1 MLEKVT
7 SDSVESEGLE
17 SGLHSDRPM
26 LCEPKAE
33 GLGPGASLPDAIKA
47 TKSDA
52 WAARA
57 GSGAW

>member
-7 SDSVESEGLE
+7 SGSTRGEGLE
-17 SGLHSDRPM
+17 SGGPHERLM
-26 LCEPKAE
+26 LCVLEAE

-52 WAARA
+52 MASRA